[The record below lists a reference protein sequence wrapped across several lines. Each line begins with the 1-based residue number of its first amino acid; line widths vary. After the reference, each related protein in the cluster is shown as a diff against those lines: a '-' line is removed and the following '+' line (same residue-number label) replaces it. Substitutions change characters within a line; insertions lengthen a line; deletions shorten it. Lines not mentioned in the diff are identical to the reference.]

1 MKVTFTFGFN
11 GGHLQAEVDNF
22 EDADKVLEYALK
34 RGVINVSVATP
45 RGEDVQ
51 ADVAAFED
59 ATPLEKPPFDEPAAE
74 VTGEVTE
81 QVTEQVTVE
90 DAQKAVKDYA
100 AKHGIEKGREL
111 LATFG
116 FKRTNEITAE
126 KAAEV
131 VGACNE

>member
-1 MKVTFTFGFN
+1 MKLTFNFGFS
-11 GGHLQAEVDNF
+11 GGQLVAEVDTF
-22 EDADKVLEYALK
+22 EDADKVIEYAVK
-34 RGVINVSVATP
+34 RGVINISVQTP
-45 RGEDVQ
+45 EGEVVE

-59 ATPLEKPPFDEPAAE
+59 ATPLEKPPFDE
-74 VTGEVTE
+74 VTE
-81 QVTEQVTVE
+81 QVAEQVTVE

-116 FKRTNEITAE
+116 FKRTNEITAD

>member
-1 MKVTFTFGFN
+1 MKLAFNFGFS
-11 GGHLQAEVDNF
+11 GGHLMAEVDTF
-22 EDADKVLEYALK
+22 EDADKVLEYAVK
-34 RGVINVSVATP
+34 RGVINISVQTP
-45 RGEDVQ
+45 EGDVVE

-59 ATPLEKPPFDEPAAE
+59 ATPLEKPPFDE
-74 VTGEVTE
+74 VTDQVAE
-81 QVTEQVTVE
+81 QVTPEATPEVTVE

-116 FKRTNEITAE
+116 FKRTNEITAD